1 MAVRL
6 GSSSDVVKVISRHD
20 DAIADDLTNE
30 EFDLYQESLD
40 ESHLRLKS
48 TPTRFVIRKTLPFGA
63 QQEVTNQQV
72 KIGNDGKPQ
81 VNFGFILEEVRC
93 SLIGIENPEE
103 IPEDQKIIFKKDADG
118 FASKELI
125 AKLNA
130 IGIVSELYSAKQ
142 VKTKVIPE
150 KK

>member
-1 MAVRL
+1 MALKL
-6 GSSSDVVKVISRHD
+6 GSVADVFKLISRHD
-20 DAIADDLTNE
+20 ESLADDLTDE
-30 EFDLYQESLD
+30 EFELYQESLD

-48 TPTRFVIRKTLPFGA
+48 EPTRFVIRRTLPFAA

-72 KIGNDGKPQ
+72 KVGRDGKPQ
-81 VNFGFILEEVRC
+81 VNFGFMLEEVRC
-93 SLIGIENPEE
+93 ALIGIENPSDM
-103 IPEDQKIIFKKDADG
+103 PESDKIEFKKEADG

-130 IGIVSELYSAKQ
+130 VGIVSEIYAAKQ
-142 VKTKVIPE
+142 TKHKAIPE